1 MKIAYLGPSGSFTEK
16 ATRELFTN
24 GELVSFGTIG
34 KAITAVE
41 NEEVDFCVVPI
52 ENFYNGEVRETLD
65 DLTECSKT
73 KIIKEKV
80 LKIIYC
86 IGALENHDE
95 IEEVLSKDQALEQC
109 NKYLFKNYPKI
120 KNVAVSSTSEAANKI
135 ARENLLNS
143 VAIAS
148 EEAVKEAGLKILD
161 KNICPGNKTRFV
173 VIGRN
178 KTEPT
183 GDDKTFLA
191 IHPSERDKPGTLAN
205 ILNIFSS
212 YSINLENIQS
222 RPDGQKGYYFY
233 IELEGHEKDKI
244 VKAAIEGIS
253 LSLDPKNKFP
263 NTVKIL
269 GSYQNSHWKGEN

>member
-1 MKIAYLGPSGSFTEK
+1 
-16 ATRELFTN
+16 
-24 GELVSFGTIG
+24 FGTIG